1 MIVML
6 LLTFV
11 LINAYIRMHTIT
23 LIFYIFC
30 STRSRFTT
38 CIDEFFLD
46 CIATIDVPSTPI
58 CPEGLNANV
67 EGCPGVG
74 TGNLNAD
81 LLSDFTT
88 LQVITSP
95 NFGNPSYIGNSVSR

>member
-1 MIVML
+1 ML

-23 LIFYIFC
+23 LIFYVFC
-30 STRSRFTT
+30 STRSRFRT
-38 CIDEFFLD
+38 CIDDLLLD
-46 CIATIDVPSTPI
+46 CIATFEISSTTI
-58 CPEGLNANV
+58 CPEGLNTNV
-67 EGCPGVG
+67 AGCPSVG

-81 LLSDFTT
+81 PLSDFTT

-95 NFGNPSYIGNSVSR
+95 NFGNPSYIGSSVSR